1 MSMSR
6 RLTGIRTQL
15 MSVRV
20 HSVSVFLSSGFLR
33 VVFIFQPG
41 SFDVAAKMVPEIPCY
56 LVPFNYPFP

>member
-1 MSMSR
+1 
-6 RLTGIRTQL
+6 